1 MGKKLKIYLISFKR
15 GVISKNVK
23 QTSKKNL
30 FNECFSY
37 GVTGKPFPKKLVT
50 FWEFLP

>member
-23 QTSKKNL
+23 QTSKKNYL
-30 FNECFSY
+30 MNVSLI
-37 GVTGKPFPKKLVT
+37 V
-50 FWEFLP
+50 